1 MSSSNSQLSYT
12 PYQSHRRAASA
23 VSVGGSKDIP
33 QASAANQTEF
43 QRTTPAESSLSN
55 HKPTAQRSQ
64 LSNTVRPIISPVGSN
79 TSNNPVSAP
88 PPLRSL
94 SSLKAKPVDGKVN
107 ATHSTLSKEHDIKG
121 KSNENK
127 EASSSKALP
136 IQSPSRRTVSSSL
149 AVPSTSS
156 SGTAKPL
163 NAAAQSDSN
172 RQNGH
177 SKRNSMTASPIPSQS
192 HNRSISNGSIPVTL
206 PHHMSTAQRLRT
218 VSPLDFS
225 TPSSSSPTQTPN
237 APLSPAFGASAGGLQ
252 TFSNQLDSN
261 GNFYEEGVGRRTAY
275 RAGFQPKGSYR
286 IRTDEF
292 VAARN
297 RRKQGGRG
305 ESNRSGNGTHDSTN
319 EVGKSRSEL
328 ESQRLERR
336 LEKLFALHYDDTPLF
351 TEEEAYS
358 LAPGWL
364 PGTIRKARLQAEM
377 EKRLRDEEMRIVN
390 WEDDKSR
397 KACSICTTPF
407 SFTVR
412 KHHCRLCG
420 RVVCASPH
428 LSLPPG
434 ITGPPSN
441 TEEGKIPTE
450 DQVKC
455 SSLVV
460 ADDQT
465 GTKIKDVP
473 RWDEASSK
481 HLDANGRTRGIR
493 ICRECKETILHRQYM
508 LDDGNLPGYVKLYEA
523 LISLQKEIEQS
534 LPEFQEM
541 ILGLQKH
548 DAAAALGTSDQQD
561 ESHDPLLQPVQS
573 ETLSM
578 AAIKAKNRT
587 TLALQRDAA
596 QARKQLL
603 ANFANYD
610 LIAKKIRNLDDEGN
624 ASLARLKVA
633 IWTQAN
639 TFLQANMFPLQ
650 NLPKLQNSSSA
661 NGKSSRNGVSK
672 TSSVRGG
679 GGGGGHKHSSSEA
692 GSTSTTKDVSSS
704 IRDQLTVL
712 QQQLTLVRQ
721 YAASASKSRKFQDA
735 SSLNQSARELEVEIE
750 RLQKML

>member
-12 PYQSHRRAASA
+12 PYQSHRRAAST
-23 VSVGGSKDIP
+23 VSVGGSKDSVI
-33 QASAANQTEF
+33 SANQAEI
-43 QRTTPAESSLSN
+43 QRATPAESTSSS
-55 HKPTAQRSQ
+55 HQPIAQRPQ
-64 LSNTVRPIISPVGSN
+64 PSNPVRPAVSSASS
-79 TSNNPVSAP
+79 TSQYNQSGNSTNSAGSAP

-94 SSLKAKPVDGKVN
+94 SSLKAKNGNGKAKALDSAHN
-107 ATHSTLSKEHDIKG
+107 NSKG
-121 KSNENK
+121 KSSADQ
-127 EASSSKALP
+127 EASTSKALP
-136 IQSPSRRTVSSSL
+136 VQSPPRRTVSSSL

-156 SGTAKPL
+156 SGNVKPTNATA
-163 NAAAQSDSN
+163 QTDSSN

-177 SKRNSMTASPIPSQS
+177 SKRNSMTASPLPSHS
-192 HNRSISNGSIPVTL
+192 HNRSISNGSVPVIL

-218 VSPLDFS
+218 VSPLDYS

-237 APLSPAFGASAGGLQ
+237 APLSPVFGASVGAMQ
-252 TFSNQLDSN
+252 QHSSQLDPN
-261 GNFYEEGVGRRTAY
+261 GNFYDEGVGRRTAY

-292 VAARN
+292 VSART
-297 RRKQGGRG
+297 RRKQGGRA
-305 ESNRSGNGTHDSTN
+305 ESSRNGNVTQDFTN
-319 EVGKSRSEL
+319 EGGKSRSEL

-336 LEKLFALHYDDTPLF
+336 LEKLFSLHYDDTPLF
-351 TEEEAYS
+351 TEEEAFN

-377 EKRLRDEEMRIVN
+377 ERRLRDEEMRIVN

-428 LSLPPG
+428 LSLPP
-434 ITGPPSN
+434 PS
-441 TEEGKIPTE
+441 TEEAKLPFD

-465 GTKIKDVP
+465 GMKIKDVP

-481 HLDANGRTRGIR
+481 HLDAYGRTRGIR
-493 ICRECKETILHRQYM
+493 ICKECKDIILHRQYM
-508 LDDGNLPGYVKLYEA
+508 LDDGHLPAYVKLYEA

-548 DAAAALGTSDQQD
+548 DAAAALGTADQE
-561 ESHDPLLQPVQS
+561 ESHDPLLQPVQN
-573 ETLSM
+573 ETLSI

-624 ASLARLKVA
+624 ASLSRLKVA

-650 NLPKLQNSSSA
+650 NLPKLQSSSS
-661 NGKSSRNGVSK
+661 NGKSIRNGSNA
-672 TSSVRGG
+672 SSLR
-679 GGGGGHKHSSSEA
+679 GHKHSNSEA
-692 GSTSTTKDVSSS
+692 SSTSTSKENPSAV
-704 IRDQLTVL
+704 RDQLTVL

-721 YAASASKSRKFQDA
+721 YAASASKARKFQDA
-735 SSLNQSARELEVEIE
+735 SSLNQSARELEVEID
-750 RLQKML
+750 RLQKTI

>member
-23 VSVGGSKDIP
+23 VSIGGSRDIP
-33 QASAANQTEF
+33 QAPSVNQTN
-43 QRTTPAESSLSN
+43 TPAESTSSN
-55 HKPTAQRSQ
+55 HQPIAQRSQ
-64 LSNTVRPIISPVGSN
+64 TSNTVRPVVSPANSTSQYHQ
-79 TSNNPVSAP
+79 TSNSSNNAGSAP

-94 SSLKAKPVDGKVN
+94 SSLKAKSSN
-107 ATHSTLSKEHDIKG
+107 G
-121 KSNENK
+121 KSKAPDPVPSGPNDSNGKTSADK
-127 EASSSKALP
+127 EGSTSKAVP
-136 IQSPSRRTVSSSL
+136 VQSPSRRMVSSSL

-156 SGTAKPL
+156 SGTSKPL
-163 NAAAQSDSN
+163 NAVAATHSESN
-172 RQNGH
+172 RSNGH
-177 SKRNSMTASPIPSQS
+177 SKRNSMTASPLPS
-192 HNRSISNGSIPVTL
+192 HNRSISNGSVPVTL

-218 VSPLDFS
+218 VSPLDYS
-225 TPSSSSPTQTPN
+225 TPSTSSPTQTPN
-237 APLSPAFGASAGGLQ
+237 APLSPVFGATTGGQ
-252 TFSNQLDSN
+252 QQQQFDPN
-261 GNFYEEGVGRRTAY
+261 GSFYDDGVGRRTAY

-292 VAARN
+292 VAART

-305 ESNRSGNGTHDSTN
+305 ESSRSGNGAQDL
-319 EVGKSRSEL
+319 EGGKSRSEL

-351 TEEEAYS
+351 SEEEAFS
-358 LAPGWL
+358 LAPAWL

-377 EKRLRDEEMRIVN
+377 ERRLRDEEMRIVN

-397 KACSICTTPF
+397 KSCSICTTPF

-434 ITGPPSN
+434 ISGPPPPS
-441 TEEGKIPTE
+441 TEEGKSPAD

-493 ICRECKETILHRQYM
+493 ICRECKDTILHRQYM
-508 LDDGNLPGYVKLYEA
+508 LDDGSLPAYVKLYEA

-548 DAAAALGTSDQQD
+548 DAAAALGTADQE
-561 ESHDPLLQPVQS
+561 ESHDPLLQPVQN
-573 ETLSM
+573 ETLSI

-610 LIAKKIRNLDDEGN
+610 LIAKKIRNLNDEGN

-650 NLPKLQNSSSA
+650 NLPKLQSSSAA
-661 NGKSSRNGVSK
+661 NGKSVRNGSN
-672 TSSVRGG
+672 SASVR
-679 GGGGGHKHSSSEA
+679 GHKHSTSET
-692 GSTSTTKDVSSS
+692 GSTSTTKEDPSAV
-704 IRDQLTVL
+704 REQMTVL

-721 YAASASKSRKFQDA
+721 YAASASKARKFQDA
-735 SSLNQSARELEVEIE
+735 SSLNQSARELEVEID
-750 RLQKML
+750 RLQKQL

>member
-1 MSSSNSQLSYT
+1 MASSNSQLSYT

-23 VSVGGSKDIP
+23 ISVDGQKEFSLASSAKNQNDSQSSTQAVSSSSNGQNTSQFTQNSEPIKPIV
-33 QASAANQTEF
+33 SAAN
-43 QRTTPAESSLSN
+43 SSYQQQSHSSTSIPN
-55 HKPTAQRSQ
+55 SSKASQ
-64 LSNTVRPIISPVGSN
+64 
-79 TSNNPVSAP
+79 AP

-94 SSLKAKPVDGKVN
+94 SSLRAKSGNGTNTTPKT
-107 ATHSTLSKEHDIKG
+107 ASTGTSASKG
-121 KSNENK
+121 KSNADE
-127 EASSSKALP
+127 EASRVKTMP
-136 IQSPSRRTVSSSL
+136 VQSPPRRTVSSSL

-156 SGTAKPL
+156 SG
-163 NAAAQSDSN
+163 QSDN
-172 RQNGH
+172 TRQNGH
-177 SKRNSMTASPIPSQS
+177 TKRNSMTSSPIPSQS
-192 HNRSISNGSIPVTL
+192 HNRSISNGALPANL
-206 PHHMSTAQRLRT
+206 PHLMSTAQRLRT
-218 VSPLDFS
+218 VSPLDYS

-237 APLSPAFGASAGGLQ
+237 APLSPVFGAAGGGSHQ
-252 TFSNQLDSN
+252 TSNQVVTNVNFLD
-261 GNFYEEGVGRRTAY
+261 GGVGRMTAY

-292 VAARN
+292 IAARTK
-297 RRKQGGRG
+297 RKQSGRG
-305 ESNRSGNGTHDSTN
+305 ESSRYANSTQETN
-319 EVGKSRSEL
+319 KEAGKSRSEL

-336 LEKLFALHYDDTPLF
+336 LEKLFALHYDDSPLF
-351 TEEEAYS
+351 TEEEAFN

-377 EKRLRDEEMRIVN
+377 EKRLREEEMRIVN

-397 KACSICTTPF
+397 KTCSICTTPF

-434 ITGPPSN
+434 MIGPPNS
-441 TEEGKIPTE
+441 ESGKPVSD
-450 DQVKC
+450 DQLKC

-460 ADDQT
+460 ADDQS
-465 GTKIKDVP
+465 GMKIKDVP

-508 LDDGNLPGYVKLYEA
+508 LDDGHLPAYVKLYEA

-548 DAAAALGTSDQQD
+548 DAAAALGTTDQI
-561 ESHDPLLQPVQS
+561 ESHDPLFQPIRNES
-573 ETLSM
+573 LSIS
-578 AAIKAKNRT
+578 AIKAKNRT

-624 ASLARLKVA
+624 ASLSRLKIA
-633 IWTQAN
+633 IFTQAN

-650 NLPKLQNSSSA
+650 NLPKLQNSSVHRTGSRS
-661 NGKSSRNGVSK
+661 GLQSSSSS
-672 TSSVRGG
+672 SSVVGRD
-679 GGGGGHKHSSSEA
+679 HRKTNSDATSNPKEDSSS
-692 GSTSTTKDVSSS
+692 VH
-704 IRDQLTVL
+704 DQLTVL
-712 QQQLTLVRQ
+712 QQQLNLVRQ
-721 YAASASKSRKFQDA
+721 YASSASKARKFQDA
-735 SSLNQSARELEVEIE
+735 SSLNQSARELEIEIE
-750 RLQKML
+750 RLQKLK